1 MAVQIVTTED
11 LHTFKIELINEIK
24 QILNEKTNAPKKW
37 LKSSEVR
44 KMLNISTGTLQTL
57 RVNGSLPCTKVGGT
71 NYFSLSDIEL
81 LMKNDK

>member
-24 QILNEKTNAPKKW
+24 QILNEKTNTPKKW

-44 KMLNISTGTLQTL
+44 KILNISTGTLQTL

-71 NYFSLSDIEL
+71 NYFSLTDIEL

>member
-44 KMLNISTGTLQTL
+44 KMLNSSTGTLQSL

-71 NYFSLSDIEL
+71 TFQSFGYRTFDE
-81 LMKNDK
+81 K

>member
-44 KMLNISTGTLQTL
+44 KMLNISTGTLQSL

-71 NYFSLSDIEL
+71 NYFSLTDIEL

>member
-44 KMLNISTGTLQTL
+44 KMLNISTGTLQSL

>member
-44 KMLNISTGTLQTL
+44 KILNISTGTLQTL

-71 NYFSLSDIEL
+71 NYFSLTDIEL